1 MPPGFRL
8 NAEAFFVGG
17 PRRSGL
23 GQAAARGKL
32 GADGPEQNTMSDDIQ
47 VAASEVR
54 SGQRIAKV
62 MARAGVCSRR
72 EAEAWISEGRV
83 RVNGEVLTSPAFN
96 VSETDNV
103 QVDGKPLAAAE
114 RTRLFLFHKPR
125 GLVTTA
131 RDPEGRNT
139 VFAVLPPDLPRVVA
153 IGRLDINTEGLLLL
167 TNDGGL
173 SRVLELPST
182 GWLRRYRVRAH
193 GTVDQAALDRLSE
206 GVTIDGVDYMGVEA
220 KLDREQG
227 SNAWLTLGL
236 REGKNREIKKILE
249 HLGLAVNRLIRV
261 SFGPFELGDLP
272 EGEVMEVR
280 TRVIRDQLGLKLA
293 KQAGVNFDVPEIAVE
308 PPPER
313 RQVERPQSK
322 RGAGETYKPRRATP
336 GRPDRGAS
344 GEEKQ
349 FERDAA
355 PRRARLTPSTPER
368 RRKHVSA
375 LRAEIAADAATT
387 RKRVERSATQDRKGR
402 TIAVERM
409 SRTGDD
415 AQTGAAPEARPQ
427 RPGRPNAGERGGRS
441 FEGRARAGRSESFG
455 PKRGRA
461 AARDERPPRSDHTE
475 RRGRPERPS
484 AAGGESGPRERR
496 FDRPLARSDGERRDG
511 PPRSRS
517 AGDPARERK
526 FERPPGRSRPPA
538 SEGRSPR
545 SDDAGHGARP
555 DFKSRPPRAG
565 ARDAERPHSRVRDTG
580 GDGAPP
586 RERRFDRPPGR
597 SRPPASEGRTPR
609 SDDRSGPRSDF
620 KSRPQ
625 RAGARDGDRPQSRVR
640 DTSGGGAPPRERR
653 FDRPDAKP
661 DGARRDEPPRTRG
674 AGDPAR
680 ERKFDR
686 PQGRTRPP
694 SGEGRPPRSEDKSRG
709 PRSDFKSRPPR
720 TGSRDG
726 DRPQSRGAGGKGG
739 PQRGRPSPGGRPPPR
754 KGPPKG
760 ASGPRRPPRK
770 P

>member
-8 NAEAFFVGG
+8 DAEAFFVGG
-17 PRRSGL
+17 PQRSGL
-23 GQAAARGKL
+23 GQAAARGKF
-32 GADGPEQNTMSDDIQ
+32 GADGPEPSTMSDEIQ

-54 SGQRIAKV
+54 PGQRIAKV

-72 EAEAWISEGRV
+72 EAEAWINEGRV
-83 RVNGEVLTSPAFN
+83 RVNGEVLKSPAFN

-193 GTVDQAALDRLSE
+193 GTIDQAALDRLSE

-280 TRVIRDQLGLKLA
+280 TRVLRDQLGVKLA
-293 KQAGVNFDVPEIAVE
+293 KQAGVNFDTAEIATE
-308 PPPER
+308 PPPPER
-313 RQVERPQSK
+313 RQGERPQSK
-322 RGAGETYKPRRATP
+322 RRPGETYKPRRAMP

-344 GEEKQ
+344 GDEKQ

-355 PRRARLTPSTPER
+355 PRREPAKPSTPER
-368 RRKHVSA
+368 RRKHVSV

-415 AQTGAAPEARPQ
+415 AQSAAAPEARPK
-427 RPGRPNAGERGGRS
+427 RAGRANAGERGGRS
-441 FEGRARAGRSESFG
+441 FEGRARAGRSEFFG
-455 PKRGRA
+455 PKRGRPA
-461 AARDERPPRSDHTE
+461 AGNERPPRSDHPE

-484 AAGGESGPRERR
+484 AAGGESGSRERR
-496 FDRPLARSDGERRDG
+496 FDRPPARSDGERRDG
-511 PPRSRS
+511 PPRARS
-517 AGDPARERK
+517 AGDPPRERK
-526 FERPPGRSRPPA
+526 FERPSGPA
-538 SEGRSPR
+538 HDRAGEGRPPR
-545 SDDAGHGARP
+545 SDNRSGPRS

-565 ARDAERPHSRVRDTG
+565 ARDGDRSQSRVRDRG

-586 RERRFDRPPGR
+586 RERRF
-597 SRPPASEGRTPR
+597 E
-609 SDDRSGPRSDF
+609 
-620 KSRPQ
+620 
-625 RAGARDGDRPQSRVR
+625 
-640 DTSGGGAPPRERR
+640 
-653 FDRPDAKP
+653 RPDAKP
-661 DGARRDEPPRTRG
+661 DGARRERPPSTRG
-674 AGDPAR
+674 ADDPAR

-686 PQGRTRPP
+686 PPGRGRPP
-694 SGEGRPPRSEDKSRG
+694 GGEGRPPRSEDKSRG

-720 TGSRDG
+720 TGARDG
-726 DRPQSRGAGGKGG
+726 DRLQSRGAGGKGG
-739 PQRGRPSPGGRPPPR
+739 PARGRASPGGRPPPR